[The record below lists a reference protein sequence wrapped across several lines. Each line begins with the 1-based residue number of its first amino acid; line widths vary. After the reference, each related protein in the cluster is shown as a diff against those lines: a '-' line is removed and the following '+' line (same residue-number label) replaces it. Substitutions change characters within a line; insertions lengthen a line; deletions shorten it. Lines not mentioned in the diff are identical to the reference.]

1 MRLHDFFLV
10 YIMSLPN
17 DVLIWPSEKNGV
29 YSIRS
34 AYHYLGNE
42 KSFHIPEAT
51 TSNLGN
57 I

>member
-1 MRLHDFFLV
+1 
-10 YIMSLPN
+10 MSLPN

-51 TSNLGN
+51 TSNLAN